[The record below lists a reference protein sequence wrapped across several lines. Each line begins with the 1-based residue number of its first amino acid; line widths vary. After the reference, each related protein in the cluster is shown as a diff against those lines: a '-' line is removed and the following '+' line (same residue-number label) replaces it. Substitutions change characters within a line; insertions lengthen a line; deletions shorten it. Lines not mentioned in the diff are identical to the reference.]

1 MDKKKILYIVG
12 AILAV
17 FILYHVIFTGNRTK
31 ADKTQTAP
39 PPQAAKPKQP
49 AEDEEAPVVLTEDQK
64 QINEYTDKI
73 NAGQNENGNAFFQRG
88 LIYLKTNQYRQA
100 VGDFTKALAI
110 VPKSPYVLYNRALAY
125 REQGDLNR
133 AIADLNAAIQAKP
146 DFADALNARGL
157 IYVDQQDYNSA
168 ESDYNDAIKINPKSS
183 EIYFNLGTLYAR
195 QGKAD
200 EAIKAFTQAIDLN
213 VPAADATP
221 EQLATAKRNL
231 GQAYLY
237 RADAEMHSGDTK
249 TALDDANYVVK
260 NYPQS
265 VEALRMRAAIYD
277 KMGNPAAAA
286 ADNAAADSLSMQ
298 NMMNKK

>member
-1 MDKKKILYIVG
+1 MDKKKIFYVVG

-17 FILYHVIFTGNRTK
+17 FIVYHVIFTGHGTK
-31 ADKTQTAP
+31 DDKTKEVPPAP
-39 PPQAAKPKQP
+39 TVKHKPAP
-49 AEDEEAPVVLTEDQK
+49 DEEAPVVLTEDQK
-64 QINEYTDKI
+64 QINEYSDKI
-73 NAGQNENGNAFFQRG
+73 NAGQTENGNAYFQRG
-88 LIYLKTNQYRQA
+88 LIYLKTKQNRNA
-100 VGDFTKALAI
+100 INDFTKALEA
-110 VPKSPYVLYNRALAY
+110 VPKSPVVLYNRALAY
-125 REQGDLNR
+125 REEGDLDK
-133 AIADLNAAIQAKP
+133 AVADLTIAINAKP
-146 DFADALNARGL
+146 DFADALNARAL

-168 ESDYNDAIKINPKSS
+168 ASDYNDAIKLNPKSS
-183 EIYFNLGTLYAR
+183 EVYFNLGTLYAR
-195 QGKAD
+195 EGKAD

-213 VPAADATP
+213 VPPADATP
-221 EQLATAKRNL
+221 EQLATSKRNL

-249 TALDDANYVVK
+249 TAMDDANYVVK

-277 KMGNPAAAA
+277 KMGNSAAAA